1 MWQHVPVRILATV
14 SLTWVMVTGSLASRA
29 LAQDAPTRE
38 TSSDTPHDAAPESVS
53 IDVDVDGQLTL
64 ARSAIEDASFED
76 AEIALDR
83 AASGTMDRERLLRW
97 LELRALLA
105 YADGRLGALEEALV
119 GYATVAAGLYEP
131 PASFP
136 APLRQRLGE
145 LADARIEIHA
155 EPSLTAEGEG
165 RLLVIPTQA
174 IQDPGHLVRRIELT
188 VSVDGTA
195 PTDLSPGRGVPVP
208 GDVHADVQVAYR
220 ALARGPG
227 DAIVATLGDE
237 AAGTQTLPGLPRSSD
252 EAVIGI
258 VVASAAVVV
267 AGAVVIGWG
276 VSDDWGR
283 RGVTRI
289 DGPVTAALFSF

>member
-1 MWQHVPVRILATV
+1 MLWLGLVPAAGAR
-14 SLTWVMVTGSLASRA
+14 
-29 LAQDAPTRE
+29 AQDATATELPAETPT
-38 TSSDTPHDAAPESVS
+38 TPSVS
-53 IDVDVDGQLTL
+53 VDVDGQLTL
-64 ARSAIEDASFED
+64 ARSAIENASFED
-76 AEIALDR
+76 AEVALDR
-83 AASGTMDRERLLRW
+83 AAAGTMDRERLLRW

-136 APLRQRLGE
+136 TPLRQRLTE

-155 EPSLTAEGEG
+155 EPSLTAEGGG
-165 RLLVIPTQA
+165 RVLVIPTQA

-195 PTDLSPGRGVPVP
+195 PTELSPGRGIPVP
-208 GDVHADVQVAYR
+208 GDVHADVMLSYR

-227 DAIVATLGDE
+227 DAILATLGD
-237 AAGTQTLPGLPRSSD
+237 GDDTVTQTLPGLPRSSD
-252 EAVIGI
+252 ELVIGL

-267 AGAVVIGWG
+267 AGAVIIGWG

-283 RGVTRI
+283 AGVTRI